1 MRLISPGTI
10 ALLVMTVLG
19 GLVFAYVVKQMA
31 QRPEPVEQPGIQVV
45 VARVNLRQ
53 HEQIDR
59 RALEL
64 VELPPNESSPTEYLT
79 NVNIAVAR
87 FTKQT
92 IPAGE
97 IITEDMLYSIG
108 ENPIERVP
116 ERITEGKRAQTI
128 QVAGLVYGS
137 TIIGHDSIV
146 DISLTVESD
155 HPEVQ
160 KPGLPGIFTKPLMQN
175 IRVLAV
181 VIPPQGPR
189 GNTLND
195 LTTIVVEVTPDQT
208 NELTLAEEMGTLTVS
223 IVGSHAG
230 VGPQDDIVDPN
241 QLVKLKKIS
250 TPPTPPDP
258 PVPAEPYRVEVYRGS
273 GAPTYIQFGP
283 DKVKEAKATT
293 APSAPELNTQSSTPA
308 SRPLQ
313 GRRPSREASRVDSQD
328 GQYFGV
334 DSAVADPESAKNSEP
349 VGRNQRAFSQVVS
362 ETVLDERPPVLSRES
377 KVKNPA
383 SSLFTGRAT
392 SRLRQ
397 KMPAE
402 VESRPRLPTSHS
414 LEKNRITSLFDR
426 AQQAVKSSDQPLL
439 SYNEIRGRT
448 VLSEK
453 SLTERV
459 MTAIGNY

>member
-64 VELPPNESSPTEYLT
+64 AELKPNEPSPTGHLT

-189 GNTLND
+189 GNNLND
-195 LTTIVVEVTPDQT
+195 LTTIIVEVTPDQT
-208 NELTLAEEMGTLTVS
+208 NELTLAEEMGTLSVS

-283 DKVKEAKATT
+283 DKVKEAT

-334 DSAVADPESAKNSEP
+334 DSAVADPESAKNPEP
-349 VGRNQRAFSQVVS
+349 AGRNQRAFSQAVP
-362 ETVLDERPPVLSRES
+362 ETVLDERPPLLSRES
-377 KVKNPA
+377 KAKNPA
-383 SSLFTGRAT
+383 SSLFAGRAAL
-392 SRLRQ
+392 RLRQ
-397 KMPAE
+397 ELPAE
-402 VESRPRLPTSHS
+402 MESRRRFSTSHS
-414 LEKNRITSLFDR
+414 LEQNGITSFFDR
-426 AQQAVKSSDQPLL
+426 ALKAVKSSDQPLL
-439 SYNEIRGRT
+439 NYNEIKGRT

-453 SLTERV
+453 SLTERA
-459 MTAIGNY
+459 MTAIGNH

>member
-64 VELPPNESSPTEYLT
+64 AELNPNEPSPTGHLT

-189 GNTLND
+189 GNNLND
-195 LTTIVVEVTPDQT
+195 LTTIIVEVTPDQT

-241 QLVKLKKIS
+241 QLVKLKNIS

-258 PVPAEPYRVEVYRGS
+258 PVAAEPYRVEVYRGS

-283 DKVKEAKATT
+283 DKVKEAT
-293 APSAPELNTQSSTPA
+293 APSAPEPNTQSSTPA

-334 DSAVADPESAKNSEP
+334 DSAVADPESAKNPEP
-349 VGRNQRAFSQVVS
+349 AGRNQRAFSQAVP

-383 SSLFTGRAT
+383 SSLFAGRAAL
-392 SRLRQ
+392 RLRQ
-397 KMPAE
+397 ELPAE
-402 VESRPRLPTSHS
+402 MESRRRFSTSHS
-414 LEKNRITSLFDR
+414 LEQNGITSFFDR
-426 AQQAVKSSDQPLL
+426 ALKAVKSSDQPLL
-439 SYNEIRGRT
+439 NYNEIKGRT

-453 SLTERV
+453 SLTERA

>member
-10 ALLVMTVLG
+10 ALLVMAVLG

-31 QRPEPVEQPGIQVV
+31 QRPEPVEPPGIQVV

-53 HEQIDR
+53 REQIDR

-64 VELPPNESSPTEYLT
+64 AELTPGKPSPAGCLT
-79 NVNIAVAR
+79 NLNIAVAR

-97 IITEDMLYSIG
+97 VITEEMLYSIG

-116 ERITEGKRAQTI
+116 ERITEGMRARTI

-155 HPEVQ
+155 HPEVL

-189 GNTLND
+189 GNNLND

-208 NELTLAEEMGTLTVS
+208 NELTLAEEMGTLSVS

-230 VGPQDDIVDPN
+230 AGPQDDIVDPN
-241 QLVKLKKIS
+241 QLVKFKKLP

-283 DKVKEAKATT
+283 DKVKEAT
-293 APSAPELNTQSSTPA
+293 APSTPELNTQSSTPA
-308 SRPLQ
+308 SRSGQ
-313 GRRPSREASRVDSQD
+313 GGRRSREPSRVDSQD
-328 GQYFGV
+328 ARYFGV
-334 DSAVADPESAKNSEP
+334 DSAVADPEAGKILQP
-349 VGRNQRAFSQVVS
+349 AGRNPRAFSQSVS
-362 ETVLDERPPVLSRES
+362 ETMWDERSPMLSWKS
-377 KVKNPA
+377 KAKDPA
-383 SSLFTGRAT
+383 SSLFADRAA
-392 SRLRQ
+392 LQQRQ
-397 KMPAE
+397 ESQAE
-402 VESRPRLPTSHS
+402 VESRRRISTSHDPDHGEIRS
-414 LEKNRITSLFDR
+414 FFER
-426 AQQAVKSSDQPLL
+426 ALQVVKSEDQPLL
-439 SYNEIRGRT
+439 NYNGIRGRT

-453 SLTERV
+453 SLTERA
-459 MTAIGNY
+459 MMAIGNH

>member
-64 VELPPNESSPTEYLT
+64 AELNPNEPSPTGHLT

-116 ERITEGKRAQTI
+116 ERITEGNRAQTI

-189 GNTLND
+189 GNNLND
-195 LTTIVVEVTPDQT
+195 LTTIIVEVTPDQT
-208 NELTLAEEMGTLTVS
+208 NELTLAEEMGTLSVS

-241 QLVKLKKIS
+241 QLVKLKKIF

-283 DKVKEAKATT
+283 DKVKEAT

-334 DSAVADPESAKNSEP
+334 DSAVADPESAKNPEP
-349 VGRNQRAFSQVVS
+349 AGRNQRAFSQAVP
-362 ETVLDERPPVLSRES
+362 ETVLDERPPLLSRES
-377 KVKNPA
+377 KAKNPA
-383 SSLFTGRAT
+383 SSLFAGRAAL
-392 SRLRQ
+392 RLRQ
-397 KMPAE
+397 ELPAE
-402 VESRPRLPTSHS
+402 MESRRRFSTSHS
-414 LEKNRITSLFDR
+414 LEQNGITSFFDR
-426 AQQAVKSSDQPLL
+426 ALKAVKSSDQPLL
-439 SYNEIRGRT
+439 NYNEIKGRT

-453 SLTERV
+453 SLTERA
-459 MTAIGNY
+459 MTAIGNH

>member
-64 VELPPNESSPTEYLT
+64 AELKPNELSPTGHLT

-189 GNTLND
+189 GNNLND
-195 LTTIVVEVTPDQT
+195 LTTIIVEVTPDQT
-208 NELTLAEEMGTLTVS
+208 NELTLAEEMGTLSVS

-250 TPPTPPDP
+250 TPPDP

-283 DKVKEAKATT
+283 DKVKEAKTTT

-313 GRRPSREASRVDSQD
+313 GRRRSREASRVDSQD

-334 DSAVADPESAKNSEP
+334 DSAVADPESAKNPEP
-349 VGRNQRAFSQVVS
+349 VGRNQRAFSQAVP
-362 ETVLDERPPVLSRES
+362 ETVLDERPPLLSRES
-377 KVKNPA
+377 KAKNPA
-383 SSLFTGRAT
+383 SSLFAGRAAL
-392 SRLRQ
+392 RLGQ
-397 KMPAE
+397 ELPAE
-402 VESRPRLPTSHS
+402 MESRRRFSTSHS
-414 LEKNRITSLFDR
+414 LEKNGITSFFDR
-426 AQQAVKSSDQPLL
+426 ALQAVKSSDQPLL
-439 SYNEIRGRT
+439 NYNEIKGRT

-453 SLTERV
+453 SLTERA
-459 MTAIGNY
+459 MTAIGNH

>member
-10 ALLVMTVLG
+10 ALLVMAVLG

-92 IPAGE
+92 IPAGV
-97 IITEDMLYSIG
+97 IVTEDMLYSIG

-241 QLVKLKKIS
+241 QLVKLKNIS

-258 PVPAEPYRVEVYRGS
+258 PVAAEPYRVEVYRGS

-283 DKVKEAKATT
+283 DKVKEAT
-293 APSAPELNTQSSTPA
+293 APSAPEPNTQSSTPA

-383 SSLFTGRAT
+383 SSLSTGRAT

-402 VESRPRLPTSHS
+402 VESRRRLPTSHS

>member
-1 MRLISPGTI
+1 M
-10 ALLVMTVLG
+10 AVLG
-19 GLVFAYVVKQMA
+19 GLVFAYVAKQMA

-53 HEQIDR
+53 REQIDR

-64 VELPPNESSPTEYLT
+64 ADLRAGEPSPPGYLT
-79 NVNIAVAR
+79 NLNIAVAR

-97 IITEDMLYSIG
+97 VITEDMLYSIG

-116 ERITEGKRAQTI
+116 QRITEGMRAHTI

-155 HPEVQ
+155 HPEVL

-189 GNTLND
+189 GNNLND

-208 NELTLAEEMGTLTVS
+208 NELTLAEEMGMLSVS

-241 QLVKLKKIS
+241 QLVKLKKLP
-250 TPPTPPDP
+250 TPPAPPDP
-258 PVPAEPYRVEVYRGS
+258 PVAAEPYRVEVYRGS
-273 GAPTYIQFGP
+273 GPPTYIQFGP
-283 DKVKEAKATT
+283 DKVKESKAAT
-293 APSAPELNTQSSTPA
+293 APSTPEPDTQSSTPA
-308 SRPLQ
+308 SQPGQR
-313 GRRPSREASRVDSQD
+313 GRRSREPSRVDSQD
-328 GQYFGV
+328 SQYFGV
-334 DSAVADPESAKNSEP
+334 DLAAPVQESGKVSEP
-349 VGRNQRAFSQVVS
+349 VGRNQPAFSQSVS
-362 ETVLDERPPVLSRES
+362 ETVVDERFPRLSWES
-377 KVKNPA
+377 GVKVPA
-383 SSLFTGRAT
+383 SSFFAGRAAL
-392 SRLRQ
+392 RLREQ
-397 KMPAE
+397 SQAG
-402 VESRPRLPTSHS
+402 VESRRRIAASHDHEQDGMTSF
-414 LEKNRITSLFDR
+414 FDR
-426 AQQAVKSSDQPLL
+426 ALQVVKSDDQPLL
-439 SYNEIRGRT
+439 NYNEIRGRT
-448 VLSEK
+448 ALSEK
-453 SLTERV
+453 SLTERA
-459 MTAIGNY
+459 MMAIGNH